1 MNHTRKIDRLTLLNA
16 AVLTDYGDFR
26 FKLLSIQQAKALVN
40 KFKTAP
46 FSIRPAIGHEATA
59 ELLTSL
65 FDCPVAFNRKFEFH
79 QTVDDLALVF
89 RLRHR
94 PPEGKVLTV
103 EEMETIGY
111 DFGLLTRLA

>member
-1 MNHTRKIDRLTLLNA
+1 MNQARKTDLTLLNA
-16 AVLTDYGDFR
+16 AVLIDYGDFR
-26 FKLLSIQQAKALVN
+26 FEPLSIEQARALVE
-40 KFKTAP
+40 KFKTP
-46 FSIRPAIGHEATA
+46 TLRIHSAIGHEATA

-65 FDCPVAFNRKFEFH
+65 FDHPVAFNRKFEFH

-111 DFGLLTRLA
+111 DFGLLARLA